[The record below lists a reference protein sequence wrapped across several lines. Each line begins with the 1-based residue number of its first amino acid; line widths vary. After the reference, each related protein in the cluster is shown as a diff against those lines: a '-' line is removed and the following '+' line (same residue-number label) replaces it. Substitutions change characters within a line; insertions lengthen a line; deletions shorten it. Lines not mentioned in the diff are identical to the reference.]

1 MQTTMEPIKKWTVFK
16 RDNKNEKLVLCKL
29 IGPEDDVQE
38 TFSKLMDMV
47 NISVDDWIDLNCK
60 IPEGMFDP

>member
-16 RDNKNEKLVLCKL
+16 RDDKKEKLVLCKL
-29 IGPEDDVQE
+29 IGPEDDVQDAYM
-38 TFSKLMDMV
+38 KLLTMM
-47 NISVDDWIDLNCK
+47 NIAVDDWVNQNCQ